1 MDFLLRIRNM
11 CGASGSVARLP
22 DHRGLRGG
30 DARDVAGGLHQT
42 AEYVSGALAVISFR
56 EPGGC
61 AEMVSFEQKSRPPET
76 FALKRSRRK
85 QRDAFGVGEYQ
96 AADTR
101 DGG

>member
-1 MDFLLRIRNM
+1 
-11 CGASGSVARLP
+11 
-22 DHRGLRGG
+22 
-30 DARDVAGGLHQT
+30 
-42 AEYVSGALAVISFR
+42 
-56 EPGGC
+56 
-61 AEMVSFEQKSRPPET
+61 MVSFEQKSRPPET